1 MIFVTLGS
9 QKFQFNRLLKKI
21 DKLIEDKLISD
32 DVFAQIGTSDYIP
45 KNYYYKDFLDREEF
59 SKRIKECDIL
69 ITHGGTG
76 VIVGAIKQGKKVIAI
91 PRLMEFGEHVDNH
104 QLQIIQQFNELNL
117 ICPCYELD
125 KLNEKIDNIYNKQYK
140 IYESNTQKIIDDIDS
155 FLFELI

>member
-21 DKLIEDKLISD
+21 DELIEDNLISD
-32 DVFAQIGTSDYIP
+32 EVFAQIGTSDYIP
-45 KNYYYKDFLDREEF
+45 KNYSYKKFLDREEF

-76 VIVGAIKQGKKVIAI
+76 VIVGGVKQRKKVIAI
-91 PRLMEFGEHVDNH
+91 PRLMKFGEHIDNH
-104 QLQIIQQFNELNL
+104 QLQVIQQFNELNL

-125 KLNEKIDNIYNKQYK
+125 QLKEKIDTISNQQYE
-140 IYESNTQKIIDDIDS
+140 IYESNTQKIIEDIDS
-155 FLFELI
+155 FLIESI